1 MTSTANA
8 MTAIKSVMC

>member
-1 MTSTANA
+1 